1 MFIPENAKTRA
12 HQNSACI
19 IKPMTQQNSHP
30 MHPANLVDQLS
41 TAVILLN
48 QKLQIQDLN
57 QAAQNLLLMSSQQA
71 QGIALEQVL
80 QIETQLLA
88 QFKASLTQGQSF
100 TSREIKVK
108 LAGHPVM
115 LIDLTGTPIEDQQ
128 YLVLEIQT
136 LDRFSRLS
144 RGELMHSRRQSSAN
158 LVRNLAHE
166 IKNPLGGIRGAAQ
179 LLEREIESQFDN
191 PKACQEL
198 QEYAHVIIS
207 EADRLRDL
215 VDRLLGPQRQTQKQI
230 GNIHQVL
237 DKTYKLLAAE
247 AGNQIQL
254 IRDYDPSLPELML
267 DANQLMQVFLNIGR
281 NALQA
286 LQENPNDAPSIRLQT
301 RAVRRF
307 TIGNRNHRLVCRVSI
322 CDNGPGI
329 SPDIK
334 DEIFFPMITH
344 RAQGTGLGLSIAQ
357 NLVAQHN
364 GLIECDSKPGNTSF
378 HIYIPMESP

>member
-1 MFIPENAKTRA
+1 MSL
-12 HQNSACI
+12 H
-19 IKPMTQQNSHP
+19 NSHRTQ
-30 MHPANLVDQLS
+30 PANLVDQLS
-41 TAVILLN
+41 TAVILLD
-48 QKLQIQDLN
+48 QQLHIQDLN
-57 QAAQNLLLMSSQQA
+57 QAAQTLLLMSSQQA
-71 QGIALEQVL
+71 HGTALEQVL
-80 QIETQLLA
+80 QLEPRLLA
-88 QFKASLTQGQSF
+88 QFKASLSQGQSF
-100 TSREIKVK
+100 TSREVKVK

-128 YLVLEIQT
+128 YLALEIQT

-179 LLEREIESQFDN
+179 LLEREIETQLDN

-215 VDRLLGPQRQTQKQI
+215 VDRLLGPQRQTQKQSS
-230 GNIHQVL
+230 NIHQVL

-254 IRDYDPSLPELML
+254 IKDYDPSLPELML

-286 LQENPNDAPSIRLQT
+286 LQENPTQAASIRLQT
-301 RAVRRF
+301 RAARRF
-307 TIGNRNHRLVCRVSI
+307 TIGNHNHRLVCRVSI

-364 GLIECDSKPGNTSF
+364 GLIECDSKPGNTCF
-378 HIYIPMESP
+378 HIYIPMEGQP